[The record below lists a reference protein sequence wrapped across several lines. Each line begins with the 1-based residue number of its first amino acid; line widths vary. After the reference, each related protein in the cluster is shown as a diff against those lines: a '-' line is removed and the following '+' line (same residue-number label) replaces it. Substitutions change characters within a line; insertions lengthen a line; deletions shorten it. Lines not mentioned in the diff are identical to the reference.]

1 MMKTKK
7 EESPE
12 KSPKENQLAINAAH
26 QFMEVLQIPN
36 ALAREDSIA
45 RIASSVINEI
55 MNRRIY
61 TQDLKEAKRRQYTQ
75 ELEIAMYTHLMRIKT
90 EQFKTW
96 SEAKYQEKHAEL
108 TKMIADLLAREE
120 KNYYPS
126 TNEEFLREQEIKSK
140 SLKNKIFSK
149 LTRK

>member
-1 MMKTKK
+1 MEYNPEQQKINDENEKK
-7 EESPE
+7 SPE

-120 KNYYPS
+120 KIITP
-126 TNEEFLREQEIKSK
+126 L
-140 SLKNKIFSK
+140 LMKNFYENKK
-149 LTRK
+149 